1 MWYES
6 FILNHNPQVKLKLHI
21 FVVLINISVSSI
33 HFPFPLFLLISTVEN
48 SDYDNKPFDNIFPTL

>member
-33 HFPFPLFLLISTVEN
+33 HFPFQLFLLISTVEN